1 LNTPPV
7 EGSLLLGCTLGPDET
22 VRSGTLRSATPRPK
36 QKNSINLPCL
46 AILKEAHL
54 AALILSGV
62 EEIHLDLTRC
72 SGCSLAKGRDTI
84 DAAVKQARALLDK
97 LGRKDRIKVIDE
109 PPPDEKGA
117 KKGRKGRRAKVKEI
131 TPGPEYSRRELFS
144 FLKDKAGEKAQERVF
159 GHGHNPET
167 VAREV
172 GMTERRAVLVGA
184 LKGAFEDTDP
194 PARLEEGTFP
204 VHNLGILDKC
214 TMCVRCEAF
223 CPTGAV
229 KTAENDEGEVSIEFR
244 MNLCM
249 GCYECKELCPEGA
262 MYYAGKIELER
273 LLTEGARTLVKRQR
287 VRCTEC
293 HKNFYPELHPNGCP
307 GCKRKGALDDRIK
320 SLIFGGAQGEEDTTL
335 PGKGIH

>member
-1 LNTPPV
+1 MMRVIPHLCQPWLYKRSQCRRCIDVCPVDGCIRFDGETVSVDNEKCISCGICTNVCPTSALVIEGLPDGELWNRLNTPPV
-7 EGSLLLGCTLGPDET
+7 EGSLLFGCTLGPDET

-229 KTAENDEGEVSIEFR
+229 KTAE
-244 MNLCM
+244 
-249 GCYECKELCPEGA
+249 
-262 MYYAGKIELER
+262 
-273 LLTEGARTLVKRQR
+273 
-287 VRCTEC
+287 
-293 HKNFYPELHPNGCP
+293 
-307 GCKRKGALDDRIK
+307 
-320 SLIFGGAQGEEDTTL
+320 
-335 PGKGIH
+335 